1 MKWVLVAF
9 ALVAAPVQAQTCF
22 SGEPRQVTYD
32 DGRVFTIIQRHGD
45 DVTYTVPYEGFQDA
59 VTKTQLMLFPKQG
72 RSGARTTEF
81 RWNSRLPKSKD
92 MVPGFAFDIEGTMKS
107 GDGEALPYRNKGSV
121 LRVEEVLVGE
131 CSYLALVVQLD
142 TYLNDELVLT
152 GTDYLSLEMMV
163 VLKREVLPISS
174 GQMITSAAV
183 ALE

>member
-1 MKWVLVAF
+1 MKWVLVAL
-9 ALVAAPVQAQTCF
+9 ALVAAPVEAQECF

-72 RSGARTTEF
+72 WAGARSTEF
-81 RWNSRLPKSKD
+81 RWTSRLPKAKN
-92 MVPGFAFDIEGTMKS
+92 MVPGFEFDIEGTMKS
-107 GDGEALPYRNKGSV
+107 GDGVALPYRIKGAV
-121 LRVEEVLVGE
+121 LREEEVMVGK
-131 CSYLALVVQLD
+131 CSYPALVVEMD
-142 TYLNDELVLT
+142 TYLNDELILK
-152 GTDYLSLEMMV
+152 GTDHLSLEMTV

-174 GQMITSAAV
+174 GQMIRSAAV